1 MKILKKDPTKSL
13 VRLVYALLIIVII
26 LFALPKI
33 IPCILPF
40 FFAWIVSLIIKP
52 MVRAMEKAHINKR
65 IAVIVSML
73 LVVSVLAGVI
83 YWLSGIIISE
93 VKTVIEMFKDT
104 KDGIP
109 MFAWDLIN
117 SLPKSIREYA
127 INLTEIIG
135 EDALSVFMPA
145 LKSALPKLGGAAGKI
160 PGAIVFLIVFVMAT
174 YFISYDG
181 KGFKEELK
189 KFIPREKIAYIRN
202 IQESFFQACG
212 GYIKA
217 QLIIMSVVF
226 CILLLGFVILDIEL
240 SLLLALGISIMD
252 AIPVLGTGIALN
264 PWAIVCLVQ
273 GNYVRAIGLFAIYAV
288 VFLTRQFIEPKVLS
302 DKLGIHPI
310 ITLISMYAGL
320 KLIGVIGMILGP
332 LTAIIIISLLKA
344 KQEKSKE
351 VSIDECK

>member
-1 MKILKKDPTKSL
+1 MKTLKKDPAKSL
-13 VRLVYALLIIVII
+13 VRLVYALLIILIL

-40 FFAWIVSLIIKP
+40 FFAWIVSLIIRP
-52 MVRAMEKAHINKR
+52 LVNLMEKAHINKR

-73 LVVSVLAGVI
+73 LVVSVLAGLI
-83 YWLSGIIISE
+83 YWLSGIVIDE
-93 VKTVIEMFKDT
+93 VKTVVGMFKDT

-109 MFAWDLIN
+109 MFAWDLIE
-117 SLPKSIREYA
+117 SLPSSLREYA
-127 INLTEIIG
+127 INLTEFIG
-135 EDALSVFMPA
+135 KDASSVLMPA

-202 IQESFFQACG
+202 IKESFFKACG

-217 QLIIMSVVF
+217 QLIIMCVVF
-226 CILLLGFVILDIEL
+226 CILLLGFAILDIEL

-264 PWAIVCLVQ
+264 PWAIVCLIQ
-273 GNYVRAIGLFAIYAV
+273 GNYIRAIGLFAIYGV

-302 DKLGIHPI
+302 AKLGIHPI
-310 ITLISMYAGL
+310 LTLVSMYAGL

-332 LTAIIIISLLKA
+332 LTAIIIISLLKT

-351 VSIDECK
+351 AQTDECK